1 MFSPNPPR
9 HNVFL
14 KVVVVD
20 ADGRAH
26 DMETD
31 MYAPDRKPVPWILND
46 RIFKM
51 NRRMS
56 GGESG
61 KGDWYQKWYGRY
73 HCREWAREHGGVPPK
88 KVQLSKVTYRI
99 PGPEEVA
106 KRGYYIAESQLASSG
121 KEQRLHTTDCASEPE
136 AQLDDESRARRGLP
150 PAPAGAYKPWTK
162 GRRAKWEQ
170 RTRAR
175 STADNKEKRP

>member
-1 MFSPNPPR
+1 MFAPNPPR

-14 KVVVVD
+14 KVVVTDVD
-20 ADGRAH
+20 GEVY
-26 DMETD
+26 DMRTD
-31 MYAPDRKPVPWILND
+31 MYAPERKPIPWILND

-73 HCREWAREHGGVPPK
+73 HCREWAREHGGAAPT
-88 KVQLSKVTYRI
+88 KVELYKVSYRI

-106 KRGYYIAESQLASSG
+106 RRGYYESQTQLARAG
-121 KEQRLHTTDCASEPE
+121 NEQRLHTTDCASEPE
-136 AQLDDESRARRGLP
+136 AQLSDASRARLGLP
-150 PAPAGAYKPWTK
+150 PLPAGAYKPWNKDRMT
-162 GRRAKWEQ
+162 RWQ
-170 RTRAR
+170 RQAAAAR
-175 STADNKEKRP
+175 KTEENKP